1 MDDEKRIVIVSDST
15 GRTAR
20 RLMKAV
26 LAQYAHEEVDF
37 SIVTIHQQ
45 VRDQTALDK
54 VLRDIDNDCLVIYS
68 IISTKLSRSF
78 HESLSERDILHL
90 NVLEPML
97 STMRK
102 FLGVHPDYKPG
113 ILHVIDDRYYRKVDA
128 IGYTV
133 EHDDGLGGSIKDA
146 DIVLLGPSRTCKTP
160 ISMYLACNHGMNVA
174 NIPVIRGVTD
184 EKELSQRMAPLKPKC
199 IFGLL
204 MLPDILARVREER
217 SQFLTGAVVP
227 GTELKEYCD
236 LRDIRS
242 ELSFFRELCD
252 RRHWR
257 TIDVTRRAIEEISL
271 EILEKLGYRDQEG
284 EIDSL

>member
-15 GRTAR
+15 GRTAE

-37 SIVTIHQQ
+37 SVVNIYQQIRDRKGLDTILGET
-45 VRDQTALDK
+45 DD
-54 VLRDIDNDCLVIYS
+54 DCLVIYS
-68 IISTKLSRSF
+68 IISTKLSKYF
-78 HESLSERDILHL
+78 HERLSERDMLHL

-133 EHDDGLGGSIKDA
+133 EHDDGLGAAIENA
-146 DIVLLGPSRTCKTP
+146 DVVLLGPSRTCKTP
-160 ISMYLACNHGMNVA
+160 ISIYLACNHGMNVA
-174 NIPVIRGVTD
+174 NIPLIRGVTD
-184 EKELSQRMAPLKPKC
+184 ERELSRRLVSLKRKC
-199 IFGLL
+199 VFGLL
-204 MLPDILARVREER
+204 MQPDVLAHVREER
-217 SQFLTGAVVP
+217 SQFLTGTVVP
-227 GTELKEYCD
+227 GTQLKEYCD

-242 ELSFFRELCD
+242 ELSFCRELCE

-257 TIDVTRRAIEEISL
+257 TIDVTRRAIEEISQ
-271 EILEKLGYRDQEG
+271 EILENLDYPDGT
-284 EIDSL
+284 DSDN